1 MPSLKEA
8 VRQNV
13 SVNTRSKVSRMR
25 VKARMAWPALG
36 MLPNVLVIGAQ
47 RAGTSSIYRY
57 LGSHPD
63 VAPSLRK
70 EIEFFST
77 RSSMGE
83 RWYRAHFPLIKRP
96 LKRPH
101 VAFEATP
108 DYLLHPLAAAR
119 AAELIPDLKA
129 VALLRSP
136 ITRAFSQ
143 YGHQRRLDREEL
155 SFTAALER
163 EPERIVGELDKLVSD
178 PDYPAVELRTHGY
191 MERGRYAPQLTRWF
205 EALGRDRV
213 HVIRTEDLWA
223 KPEATYAEL
232 LDFLDLTRV
241 MPKFENY
248 SYVPETGTRSN
259 NSMSIEAEAY
269 LREQLAAEIEA
280 VEELLG
286 RDMGW

>member
-8 VRQNV
+8 VRQNI
-13 SVNTRSKVSRMR
+13 SVNTRSKISRMR
-25 VKARMAWPALG
+25 VRARTAWPARG

-63 VAPSLRK
+63 VVPSLRK

-83 RWYRAHFPLIKRP
+83 RWYRAHFPLMARP
-96 LKRPH
+96 Q
-101 VAFEATP
+101 VTFEATP
-108 DYLLHPLAAAR
+108 DYLLHPLSASRAAR
-119 AAELIPDLKA
+119 LLPDVKA

-143 YGHQRRLDREEL
+143 YGHQRRLNREDL
-155 SFTAALER
+155 PFATALER
-163 EPERIVGELDKLVSD
+163 EPERIAGEFDRLISD

-205 EALGRDRV
+205 ETLGRERV

-223 KPEATYAEL
+223 EPEQTYSAL
-232 LDFLDLTRV
+232 LDFLELRHV
-241 MPKFENY
+241 MPRFENY
-248 SYVPETGTRSN
+248 SYVPDTGARTDT
-259 NSMSIEAEAY
+259 SMSIEAETY
-269 LREQLAAEIEA
+269 LRDQLASEIEA
-280 VEELLG
+280 VEDLLG
-286 RDMGW
+286 RPMGW

>member
-25 VKARMAWPALG
+25 VKARMGWPALG

-70 EIEFFST
+70 EIEYFST

-96 LKRPH
+96 Q

-119 AAELIPDLKA
+119 ATELISDLKA

-143 YGHQRRLDREEL
+143 YGHQRRLDKEEL
-155 SFTAALER
+155 PFTAALER
-163 EPERIVGELDKLVSD
+163 EPERIVGEFDKLMSD
-178 PDYPAVELRTHGY
+178 PRYPAVELRTHGY
-191 MERGRYAPQLTRWF
+191 IERGRYAPQLLRWF

-223 KPEATYAEL
+223 RPEATYTEL
-232 LDFLDLTRV
+232 LDFLDLSHV
-241 MPKFENY
+241 MPRFENY
-248 SYVPETGTRSN
+248 SYVPETGSRSD

-269 LREQLAAEIEA
+269 LREQLTAEIEA
-280 VEELLG
+280 VEHILG